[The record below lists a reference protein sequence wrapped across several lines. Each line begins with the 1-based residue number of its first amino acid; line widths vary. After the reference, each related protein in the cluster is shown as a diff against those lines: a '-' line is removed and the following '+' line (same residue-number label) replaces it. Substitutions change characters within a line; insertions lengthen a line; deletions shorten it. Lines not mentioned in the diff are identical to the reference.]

1 MAYDECLAGR
11 IRQALLDTPEIVEK
25 KMFGGIGYL
34 LNGNMACGVNGDA
47 LIVRVGPEAY
57 ESALAEPHTT
67 VFDLTGRP
75 MAGWVVVEAG
85 GIASNEAL
93 QGWVERGLAFAR
105 TLPAK

>member
-1 MAYDECLAGR
+1 MAYDEGLAGR
-11 IRQALLDTPEIVEK
+11 IRQALSGSPEIVEK

-57 ESALAEPHTT
+57 KSALAEPYTA

-75 MAGWVVVEAG
+75 MTGWVVVKAD
-85 GIASNEAL
+85 GIASDEAL